1 MERLNERWVPWRD
14 AWQQALYGP
23 GGFYRSA
30 IPGDHFRTSVHA
42 SAQFAGTVL
51 QFVRRQRLRAV
62 IDYGAGNGE
71 LLRHLADMAPDL
83 SLTAVELRPRPA
95 DLPASIGWVTELPD
109 HFDGLLFANELL
121 DNVPCD
127 VVERD
132 ESGAVRIV
140 EVDPWSGRERR
151 GDLAD
156 PALVEWLDRWWPLE
170 QSGDRAEVGLARDR
184 FWQGACG
191 RIASGASLAIDYG
204 HLRDYR
210 PVLGTIRSYRAG
222 HETPLSLDGHHD
234 LTAHVSIDSLASE
247 VGATVGRQRDLLR
260 DLGLTAN
267 RPDLSLATS
276 DPVGYIHALSATSEA
291 EELVASPGLGDLH
304 WVLGR
309 HGAER
314 EAGGWRAE
322 VGR

>member
-1 MERLNERWVPWRD
+1 MERLTEGWVPWRD
-14 AWQQALYGP
+14 AWQHALYGP
-23 GGFYRSA
+23 GGFYRTA
-30 IPGDHFRTSVHA
+30 VPGDHFRTSVHA
-42 SAQFAGTVL
+42 SAQFAGAVL
-51 QFVRRQRLRAV
+51 QFVHRQRLTAV

-71 LLRHLADMAPDL
+71 LLRHLAALAPDL
-83 SLTAVELRPRPA
+83 SLTAVEVRPRPA
-95 DLPASIGWVTELPD
+95 DLPASIGWVADLPD
-109 HFDGLLFANELL
+109 RFEGLLFANELL
-121 DNVPCD
+121 DNVPCE

-132 ESGAVRIV
+132 DSDAIRII
-140 EVDPWSGRERR
+140 EVDPDSGRERH

-156 PALVEWLDRWWPLE
+156 TALVEWLDRWWPLE

-184 FWQGACG
+184 FWQQACA
-191 RIASGASLAIDYG
+191 RITSGASLAIDYG

-234 LTAHVSIDSLASE
+234 LTAHVSIDSLAAG

-260 DLGLTAN
+260 DFGLTAN

-276 DPVGYIHALSATSEA
+276 DPAAYVHALSASSEA
-291 EELVASPGLGDLH
+291 GELLASPGLGDLH

-309 HGAER
+309 HGADR
-314 EAGGWRAE
+314 EAGPARAG

>member
-1 MERLNERWVPWRD
+1 MERLTERWVPWRD

-23 GGFYRSA
+23 DGFYRTA
-30 IPGDHFRTSVHA
+30 VPGDHFRTSVHA
-42 SAQFAGTVL
+42 SALFAGAVL
-51 QFVRRQRLRAV
+51 QVVRRQRLTGV
-62 IDYGAGNGE
+62 TDYGAGNGE
-71 LLRHLADMAPDL
+71 LLRHLAAVAPDL
-83 SLTAVELRPRPA
+83 SLTAVEVRPRPE
-95 DLPASIGWVTELPD
+95 DLPASISWVAELPD
-109 HFDGLLFANELL
+109 RVEGLLFANELL

-132 ESGAVRIV
+132 DSGAIRII
-140 EVDPWSGRERR
+140 EVDPDSGRERR

-156 PALVEWLDRWWPLE
+156 TALVDWLDRWWPLE
-170 QSGDRAEVGLARDR
+170 QSGDRAEVGLTRDR
-184 FWQGACG
+184 FWQRACG
-191 RIASGASLAIDYG
+191 RITSGASLAIDYG

-210 PVLGTIRSYRAG
+210 PVLGTICSYRAG

-234 LTAHVSIDSLASE
+234 LTAHVSIDSLAAG

-276 DPVGYIHALSATSEA
+276 DPVGYVHALSASSEA
-291 EELVASPGLGDLH
+291 GELLASPGLGDLH

-309 HGAER
+309 HGADR
-314 EAGGWRAE
+314 EAGDALAG